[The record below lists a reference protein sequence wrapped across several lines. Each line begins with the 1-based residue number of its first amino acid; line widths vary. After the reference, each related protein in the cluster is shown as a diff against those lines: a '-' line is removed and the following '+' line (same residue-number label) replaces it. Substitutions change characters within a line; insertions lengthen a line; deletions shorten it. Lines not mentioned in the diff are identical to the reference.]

1 MKMESIAR
9 CGRNKDMMT
18 ITVWKLDEYGYRRKS
33 YEVFRIKGIRQS
45 KDDCDIFYATL
56 WNGVEWR
63 NEGY

>member
-1 MKMESIAR
+1 
-9 CGRNKDMMT
+9 MMT